1 MKSLPRDCV
10 RLTHQNK
17 RSFSSSVM
25 RACLCTYVFPRT
37 FVCVCLLTLD
47 WNGTPSS
54 WHHNLIPSHSW
65 VNSSPLSSGD
75 RLTAAGHSEEC
86 LYSFER
92 AIFFACFSKQICSSE
107 HSGFKHLPPP
117 LHHQMGTGLFL
128 KGGRKKCITTSPVKS
143 HVECTT
149 FPKCVHV
156 CMRERARQRACF
168 MMELSAVWLQGW
180 HWRENQ

>member
-75 RLTAAGHSEEC
+75 GLTAAGHSEEC

-92 AIFFACFSKQICSSE
+92 AIFSLVFRNKSAAASTAASSIYPPLR
-107 HSGFKHLPPP
+107 SPPP
-117 LHHQMGTGLFL
+117 PPDGNGALSKRRTEKVHHN
-128 KGGRKKCITTSPVKS
+128 I
-143 HVECTT
+143 
-149 FPKCVHV
+149 
-156 CMRERARQRACF
+156 ACEIPRG
-168 MMELSAVWLQGW
+168 MY
-180 HWRENQ
+180 NIP